1 MDWGWLIAILYY
13 LFIYLGYLVAPAV
26 PVIQSILLQLKRPYS
41 VLLSV
46 GYNKRIRSGRSR
58 DFRIQDLA
66 RIRWMLLCLCI
77 LVFWGSVLWTE
88 QPASGEYFYFADT
101 YDQVIISV
109 WYEILLLATTCMF
122 AWWWFQLKS
131 YYVNYAFVWAMGGWA
146 ITRAGLSIYR
156 FIAATDF
163 NSMSWESMA
172 GSTLTFVVALVI
184 LIVLVCHFK
193 KLIIAS
199 NALIF
204 ALALLIV
211 VPQILRTLSL
221 DAIYIIIIP
230 SIAIAHWLAASR
242 PVIITPTG
250 RRKILTS
257 LVLMGS
263 VTVVMLIF
271 GVIPL
276 IIVAPNLRAGV
287 DVDEIVILNLAA
299 WTAPFIGSAVVYIGI
314 KRISIDPISR
324 EWASLAW
331 LILNFMAA
339 FWSSI
344 IDTELSEPANSGDAI
359 LEIGL
364 VYSIGIGTLAVAIL
378 MGSLLLG
385 RGAAIRPLFAASIW
399 LAVWHAMT
407 PLLTYSE
414 IPQVLKM
421 LYSFELALTLTMVFV
436 ITSWVFGVGSPR
448 KATASDS

>member
-1 MDWGWLIAILYY
+1 
-13 LFIYLGYLVAPAV
+13 
-26 PVIQSILLQLKRPYS
+26 
-41 VLLSV
+41 
-46 GYNKRIRSGRSR
+46 
-58 DFRIQDLA
+58 
-66 RIRWMLLCLCI
+66 MLLCLCI
-77 LVFWGSVLWTE
+77 LVFLGNILWTQ
-88 QPASGEYFYFADT
+88 QPTSGGYFSDT

-109 WYEILLLATTCMF
+109 WYEILLLATTCIF
-122 AWWWFQLKS
+122 AWWWFYLKS
-131 YYVNYAFVWAMGGWA
+131 HYINYAFVWAMGGWA
-146 ITRAGLSIYR
+146 ITRAGLSISHL
-156 FIAATDF
+156 IAATDF
-163 NSMSWESMA
+163 NSMPSESMA
-172 GSTLTFVVALVI
+172 VSTLAFVAAMVI

-193 KLIIAS
+193 KLIVAS

-230 SIAIAHWLAASR
+230 SIAIANWLAASR
-242 PVIITPTG
+242 PVMVTPSG

-257 LVLMGS
+257 LVLVGS
-263 VTVVMLIF
+263 VTVVVLIF
-271 GVIPL
+271 GIVPFM
-276 IIVAPNLRAGV
+276 IVAPNWRAGV
-287 DVDEIVILNLAA
+287 DIDEIVILNLAA

-344 IDTELSEPANSGDAI
+344 INTELSKLANSGDAV

-364 VYSIGIGTLAVAIL
+364 VYSIGIGTLAVGIL

-385 RGAAIRPLFAASIW
+385 RGVAIRPLFAASIW
-399 LAVWHAMT
+399 LAVWHAMI

-436 ITSWVFGVGSPR
+436 ITSWVFGEGSPR
-448 KATASDS
+448 RVVASDS